1 MLMLEN
7 SNLSKTLFLDIE
19 TVSASPTYED
29 LPDKWQSL
37 WDKKAKFL
45 VEEGQIPSEIYE
57 RAGIYA
63 EFGKIVCICA
73 GIMAGEG
80 TGKEFRIISFY
91 GEDEKQLLT
100 DFCNL
105 LNKSFNSLEH
115 TLCAHNGKEFDFP
128 YLCRRIL
135 INGLDLPSILDIA
148 GRKPWEVQH
157 LDTLQLWK
165 FGDYKHYTSLDLLAT
180 LFDIPSPKEDMDGSQ
195 VGKAFWE
202 DGNLEKIVK
211 YCQND
216 TLTVA
221 QLFLRYQNKDLI
233 DPERVVL
240 VN

>member
-1 MLMLEN
+1 MLEN
-7 SNLSKTLFLDIE
+7 IPFHKILFLDIE
-19 TVSASPTYED
+19 TVSASPTYEE

-45 VEEGQIPSEIYE
+45 VEEGQIPSEVYE

-73 GIMAGEG
+73 GIIAGEG
-80 TGKEFRIISFY
+80 DDKEFRIISFY
-91 GEDEKQLLT
+91 GEDEKKILE

-105 LNKSFNSLEH
+105 LKKSFNTLEH

-135 INGLDLPSILDIA
+135 INGLKMPSILDIA

-165 FGDYKHYTSLDLLAT
+165 FGDYKHYTSLDLLTT

-195 VGKAFWE
+195 VGKAFWK
-202 DGNLEKIVK
+202 DGDLKKIVK

-216 TLTVA
+216 TLAVA
-221 QLFLRYQNKDLI
+221 QLFLRYQNKQLI
-233 DPERVVL
+233 DPKRVVL
-240 VN
+240 VKK